1 VNSTD
6 ELQLKNKEAVYLSQD
21 NAREFNYSEAD
32 FEKVRKVIYHKA
44 GINLSDSK
52 KQLVYSRLARRLRAL
67 KLENFSAYLTYLNEN
82 EQEQEEFI
90 NALTTNLTAF
100 FREPHHFNILAD
112 YAKKMQHKS
121 RPLRVWCSA
130 SSTGEEPYSIAI
142 SLAEAFGSYEP
153 PVEII
158 ASDIDSNVLRE
169 ASSGIYTLQRL
180 ESLSLE
186 RKKQFFQRGKGANAG
201 KARVVRELRDLIDF
215 RQINLLDATWPLQG
229 TFDIIFCRNVMI
241 YFDKATQLKLLER
254 MTKLLKPEGLY
265 IAGHSES
272 FSQAPHLVKLV
283 GKTTYTLAEA
293 ARGSQ

>member
-1 VNSTD
+1 MVTNTRD
-6 ELQLKNKEAVYLSQD
+6 
-21 NAREFNYSEAD
+21 REFNYSEAD
-32 FEKVRKVIYHKA
+32 FEKVREVIYKKA

-67 KLENFSAYLTYLNEN
+67 KLENFSAYLAYLNDN
-82 EQEQEEFI
+82 ETEQEEFI

-100 FREPHHFNILAD
+100 FREEHHFTILAD
-112 YAKKMQHKS
+112 YVKKFRHKTS
-121 RPLRVWCSA
+121 PLRVWCA
-130 SSTGEEPYSIAI
+130 AASTGEEPYSIAI

-169 ASSGIYTLQRL
+169 ASTGVYSLQRL
-180 ESLSLE
+180 ESLSLD
-186 RKKQFFQRGKGANAG
+186 RKKQFFLRGKGVNAG
-201 KARVVRELRDLIDF
+201 KARIVPELRKLIEF
-215 RQINLLDATWPLQG
+215 RKINLLDVTWPLSG
-229 TFDIIFCRNVMI
+229 SFDIIFCRNVMI
-241 YFDKATQLKLLER
+241 YFDKSTQLKLLER

-283 GKTTYTLAEA
+283 GKTTYVLARPKGIANEL
-293 ARGSQ
+293 